1 MNQRLLELYK
11 QAQVPYM
18 AKDPSNNMPY
28 ETTCFSANKFAELII
43 KSVMADLEKQ
53 RAEYANP
60 DMYESVEYYDSM
72 RAKESALEDALDT
85 IQYNFGVEE

>member
-1 MNQRLLELYK
+1 
-11 QAQVPYM
+11 
-18 AKDPSNNMPY
+18 
-28 ETTCFSANKFAELII
+28 
-43 KSVMADLEKQ
+43 VMADLEKL

-85 IQYNFGVEE
+85 IQYNFGVER